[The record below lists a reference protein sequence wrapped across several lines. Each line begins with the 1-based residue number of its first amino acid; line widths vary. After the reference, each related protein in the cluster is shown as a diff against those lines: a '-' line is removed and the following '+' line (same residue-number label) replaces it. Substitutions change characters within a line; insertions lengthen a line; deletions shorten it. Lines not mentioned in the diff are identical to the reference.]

1 MNTNFILKYAERGY
15 KIFPIQENGKA
26 PATKNGFKDAT
37 DDPETIKKWW
47 DENPNYNIGL
57 PLALNGLIA
66 IDIDRHKDIDG
77 FDAFEK
83 YIISNELSDLPL
95 TVEAVTANN
104 GIHKIFKAPDGFKPV
119 GILTEGVD
127 LKYNGYIVIAPS
139 KINCNF
145 YEWVT
150 EQGLLD
156 IQPALLPEDWQNC
169 LIHNNHSAET
179 EDLKPTEDDYPP
191 SNAEM
196 VAKECDFIRHCIDD
210 AKTLSE
216 PEWKFGLIGVI
227 PFCEGGADFAHKW
240 SKPYPDYTYA
250 ETQEKIKN
258 SLEFGKPTSCSGIQ
272 LNCGDKYCKNCL
284 YNGKITSPIVLG
296 YNQAERKVPVWDINF
311 PVEVFPTEIQ
321 KFISDASYV
330 MDAPVEYFASSILA
344 ITGFLINSQAFI
356 IVKNISW
363 KEPAVLWILIVG
375 EAGRKKKTPVYKFMK
390 SILDNIDETLEQ
402 EYQEAKKVYQ
412 NEILKYNVDLKNW
425 KENAFGNPPEKPTKP
440 VRTLIYTSDTT
451 IEAISYHQSQNP
463 HGIGVMCDE
472 ISGFFMGFNKYQ
484 KSGNDRQYYLG
495 SFSGDKSFVLRKQE
509 DSFNT
514 KPYHNIF
521 GTIQPPV
528 VANILLKDFR
538 VIDGFVER
546 FLFSLTNHVKKIEM
560 VEDEIDEKLKKHVD
574 DLMLRLYK
582 HFSKNQNTEFTLDDE
597 AKAEFKKVME
607 ELNRETLNDN
617 NSELL
622 QSYLEKCKTYIP
634 RFALVL
640 HCLEDFANQT
650 ISKSNVENAYKIV
663 KYFINC
669 FKTLTVESID
679 RKNNDLENFT
689 ITWLKAHEVEQIT
702 PSELFLSNKSRFKT
716 PKDACDCL
724 TSIAKSGFGRMAK
737 THNGGQKWQ
746 KAD

>member
-1 MNTNFILKYAERGY
+1 MKIDLILKYAERGY
-15 KIFPIQENGKA
+15 KIFPVQEDSKA
-26 PATKNGFKDAT
+26 PATKNGFHDAT
-37 DDPETIKKWW
+37 DDSETIKKWW
-47 DENPNYNIGL
+47 KANPNCNIGL
-57 PLALNGLIA
+57 PLALNGLVA
-66 IDIDRHKDIDG
+66 IDIDRHGEVNG
-77 FDAFEK
+77 FEAFDN

-95 TVEAVTANN
+95 TVEAITANN
-104 GIHKIFKAPDGFKPV
+104 GRHKIFKVPEGFKPV
-119 GILTEGVD
+119 GILADGVD
-127 LKYNGYIVIAPS
+127 IKYNGYIVIAPS

-156 IQPALLPEDWQNC
+156 IQPAMLPEDWQNC

-179 EDLKPTEDDYPP
+179 EDLKPTEGDYPP

-196 VAKECDFIRHCIDD
+196 VAKECDFITHCIDD

-240 SKPYPDYTYA
+240 SEPYPNYSYA
-250 ETQEKIKN
+250 ETQNKIN
-258 SLEFGKPTSCSGIQ
+258 NALEFSKPTTCAGIQ
-272 LNCGDKYCKNCL
+272 QNCGVEHCKNCL
-284 YNGKITSPIVLG
+284 YNDKIKSPIVLG

-311 PVEVFPTEIQ
+311 PVEVFPNEIQ

-330 MDAPVEYFASSILA
+330 MDAPIEYFASSILA

-356 IVKNISW
+356 IVKNVSW

-402 EYQEAKKVYQ
+402 EYQETKKVYQ
-412 NEILKYNVDLKNW
+412 GELLKYKMNLKNW
-425 KENAFGNPPEKPTKP
+425 KDGTTVGNPPEKPEKP

-463 HGIGVMCDE
+463 HGIGVMRDE
-472 ISGFFMGFNKYQ
+472 MSGFFAGFDKYQ
-484 KSGNDRQYYLG
+484 KSGNDRQYYLS
-495 SFSGDKSFVLRKQE
+495 SFSGDEFVVSRKSE
-509 DSFNT
+509 DPFKV

-538 VIDGFVER
+538 VVDGFTER
-546 FLFSLTNHVKKIEM
+546 FLFSLTRHVKKIEM
-560 VEDEIDEKLKKHVD
+560 VEDEIDEKLKKHLD
-574 DLMLRLYK
+574 EKMLQLYK
-582 HFSKNQNTEFTLDDE
+582 HFSKNQKAEFTLDDE
-597 AKAEFKKVME
+597 AKAELKKVME
-607 ELNRETLNDN
+607 DLNKETLNDD

-622 QSYLEKCKTYIP
+622 QSYLEKCKTYLP

-640 HCLEDFANQT
+640 HCLEDFASPIIRKN
-650 ISKSNVENAYKIV
+650 NVESAYKIV

-669 FKTLTVESID
+669 FKTLTAESMD
-679 RKNNDLENFT
+679 LKNNDLESFT
-689 ITWLKAHEVEQIT
+689 IAWLKSKEIEQIT
-702 PSELFLSNKSRFKT
+702 PTDLYQSNKSRY
-716 PKDACDCL
+716 KDGKNACECL
-724 TSIAKSGFGRMAK
+724 TSIAKSGFGRMVK

-746 KAD
+746 K